1 MTWTEHAI
9 LSPADNQFGDKFGR
23 SVALYG
29 NNDKTHAI
37 VGAYINKDL
46 GTNAGAAYL
55 YSLCN
60 DEWSE
65 SQKIYGSDTDTDD
78 RFGGAVAISDTEV
91 NIGAYGK
98 MEQLVLST
106 PLIIKICVLLHNQQ
120 WDRLMMRVWP
130 MLCCWIL
137 VFY

>member
-78 RFGGAVAISDTEV
+78 RFGGAVAISGNEV
-91 NIGAYGK
+91 NIGAYRKNGAIGTVYTFDYQN
-98 MEQLVLST
+98 MCPT
-106 PLIIKICVLLHNQQ
+106 PQPTM
-120 WDRLMMRVWP
+120 DRLMMRVWP